1 MGVVMVD
8 VNAVT
13 KDYRMGKIMVPALR
27 GGINLT
33 IASGE
38 MVAIMGGPSGSGGK
52 STLMNILGCLDRPTA
67 GTYKLHKEEVSE
79 KSDSQLAR
87 LENRK
92 VGFIFQSFNLL
103 EQLTALEMLSFPLF
117 TGGVWVPVPDE
128 IGQICLSTA
137 WSRGPVASPPTR
149 AFRWSAAAR
158 GHCPSRSGPTGIG
171 FGR

>member
-1 MGVVMVD
+1 MAADQYVEYGCKGGKDMGVVMVD

-79 KSDSQLAR
+79 KSDSQLAEIR
-87 LENRK
+87 NRK

-103 EQLTALEMLSFPLF
+103 EQLTALENVELPPLIYR
-117 TGGVWVPVPDE
+117 GLGA
-128 IGQICLSTA
+128 G
-137 WSRGPVASPPTR
+137 SRRDR
-149 AFRWSAAAR
+149 ANL
-158 GHCPSRSGPTGIG
+158 P
-171 FGR
+171 

>member
-27 GGINLT
+27 GINLT

-38 MVAIMGGPSGSGGK
+38 MVAIMGPSGSGK

-79 KSDSQLAR
+79 KSDSQLAEIR
-87 LENRK
+87 NRK
-92 VGFIFQSFNLL
+92 VDLFFRALIYWNNLPRWKMLNFPYLPGFRCWFQTRSGKISL
-103 EQLTALEMLSFPLF
+103 
-117 TGGVWVPVPDE
+117 G
-128 IGQICLSTA
+128 TA